1 MLIFCRRTPKSSRQ
15 ESGKRGVD
23 GGVKDGEQEGV
34 HFKNQV
40 KKEGREYPPLDP
52 LNHPLFTPLLH
63 PLFNKNIYIY
73 Q

>member
-1 MLIFCRRTPKSSRQ
+1 M
-15 ESGKRGVD
+15 
-23 GGVKDGEQEGV
+23 KDGEQEGV